1 MEVWSGGE
9 KSVNCDAH
17 IVMDR
22 CCDGLLPGGRP
33 VSKAVKYFMRSVLQR
48 DWVPIGT
55 SVVSQAR
62 HIPRGAHHG
71 SELRGIVH
79 NHRASSPLNV
89 MSYESVY
96 VMGLVAFL
104 NDHESPALTAE
115 IDISTAVTDMSL
127 CPSNLAS
134 WQMKPKTWHPGTG

>member
-1 MEVWSGGE
+1 MAPNFVVLFIITEYRFAVTQ
-9 KSVNCDAH
+9 
-17 IVMDR
+17 
-22 CCDGLLPGGRP
+22 P
-33 VSKAVKYFMRSVLQR
+33 VSGTQVTPLFVLWSTPPFSPTTQ
-48 DWVPIGT
+48 
-55 SVVSQAR
+55 
-62 HIPRGAHHG
+62 
-71 SELRGIVH
+71 
-79 NHRASSPLNV
+79 ASSPLNV